1 MGLHRTRA
9 ICRTLDTTM
18 STQVSPQETAKEP
31 TVIRRYT
38 PPTCTLEI
46 AAKQSPLSR
55 WTGKIALKDLRFK
68 LSFDDPRVS
77 DDRWITLRGD
87 RDQLEELSEAANQYV
102 QSFLNQS
109 SASSQVSQGGSTF
122 SGGTLLAEP
131 TKTSASGIAFQPKG
145 LLSHQLLLGSLATE
159 TSGDSVS
166 LSSTQLADLATAL
179 DEYAAEATSLPKLER
194 AAWMAQPRNLA
205 GVAAGLLVAVGL
217 STSILNG
224 LNRSTPSTANAP
236 TASSSDQRLAV
247 QPPASPSPNL
257 PTLGN
262 LPPGV
267 MPPLG
272 SMTPGPSPGPTIIG
286 ALPSPSPTVS
296 PTNAPIISNV
306 PNANNTIAQAKP
318 EIVNI
323 PNPPAPKVQPADKA
337 NPTQPNA
344 VAVAP
349 IPGGMTD
356 AEILRKQRALE
367 SNSSLNG
374 ADALKDAPEPAA
386 VMPPATAPSVA
397 ARSAA
402 NNRSAQSQELQAT
415 VQASWKK
422 PATPPAGIIEYR
434 VTINPDGTLGSVE
447 PRTDQAAQIQ
457 ANSGIPAQGSQVA
470 PPSADGK
477 STTVLLR
484 LNADGTVNASPE

>member
-1 MGLHRTRA
+1 
-9 ICRTLDTTM
+9 M
-18 STQVSPQETAKEP
+18 STTVSPKATTKEP

-55 WTGKIALKDLRFK
+55 WMGKIALKDLRFK

-77 DDRWITLRGD
+77 DDRWMTLRGD
-87 RDQLEELSEAANQYV
+87 RDQLEELSDAVNQYV

-109 SASSQVSQGGSTF
+109 SGS
-122 SGGTLLAEP
+122 GTLLAEP
-131 TKTSASGIAFQPKG
+131 TQANATGIAFQPKG
-145 LLSHQLLLGSLATE
+145 LLSHQMILGSLATE
-159 TSGDSVS
+159 SSGDAVS

-194 AAWMAQPRNLA
+194 AAWIQQPRNLA

-217 STSILNG
+217 STSVLNG

-257 PTLGN
+257 PMLGS
-262 LPPGV
+262 LPPGQ

-272 SMTPGPSPGPTIIG
+272 SMTPGPSPSPTIIG
-286 ALPSPSPTVS
+286 ALPSPSPGAS

-306 PNANNTIAQAKP
+306 PNTNNTVGQTKP

-323 PNPPAPKVQPADKA
+323 PNPSTPNIQTSEKSSPT
-337 NPTQPNA
+337 TQPNA

-356 AEILRKQRALE
+356 AEVLRKQQALE
-367 SNSSLNG
+367 SNS
-374 ADALKDAPEPAA
+374 ADALKDAPEPA
-386 VMPPATAPSVA
+386 PPTPMTAPAPAA

-402 NNRSAQSQELQAT
+402 PAANNRFE
-415 VQASWKK
+415 QASALRQRVQENWKK
-422 PATPPAGIIEYR
+422 PEASAGSMEYR
-434 VTINPDGTLGSVE
+434 ITINADGTLGAVE
-447 PRTDQAAQIQ
+447 ALTDQAAQAQ
-457 ANSGIPAQGSQVA
+457 VSSGIPATGSQVA
-470 PPSADGK
+470 PRSLDGKPSTVRLNLGADG
-477 STTVLLR
+477 L
-484 LNADGTVNASPE
+484 VNAVPE